1 MKHGVSTYSFDQL
14 LSTGQL
20 SLAGAIRE
28 AGAMGFDGVE
38 LANLTENYPYDPEEL
53 RAAAREA
60 GVVLVGH
67 VGEFRGGYFSPGD
80 CSAR

>member
-53 RAAAREA
+53 RAARA
-60 GVVLVGH
+60 GSSFASAKFAKSH
-67 VGEFRGGYFSPGD
+67 SRPKFS
-80 CSAR
+80 